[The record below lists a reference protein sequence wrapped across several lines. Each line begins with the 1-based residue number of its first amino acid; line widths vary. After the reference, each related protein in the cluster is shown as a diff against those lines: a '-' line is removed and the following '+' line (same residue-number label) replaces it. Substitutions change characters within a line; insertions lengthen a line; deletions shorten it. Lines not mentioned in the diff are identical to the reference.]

1 MFKAVKP
8 NSQITKILSEI
19 VKTSQRQWVKKITYR
34 KFSEQEFL
42 ERPIPSKDIPA
53 SFSGI
58 PIQGYESLLG
68 DCCKLLGAKKV
79 TNSIYYPPN
88 AMLPW
93 HTNSDLEGVR
103 TYYTFSMEGGM
114 FRYYDSETGEFINAY
129 DNKGWNVNTFEI
141 VKDKPFWHT
150 VWAKGSRFSF
160 GFLS

>member
-1 MFKAVKP
+1 MFKAVKAD
-8 NSQITKILSEI
+8 NQITTILKEI
-19 VKTSQRQWVKKITYR
+19 IKDSQKQWAKKITYR
-34 KFSEQEFL
+34 EFSEQEFL

-58 PIQGYESLLG
+58 PIQGYESLLE
-68 DCCKLLGAKKV
+68 DCRKLLNAKKV
-79 TNSIYYPPN
+79 TNSIYYPPSS
-88 AMLPW
+88 MLPW

-103 TYYTFSMEGGM
+103 TYYTFSMEGGI
-114 FRYYDSETGEFINAY
+114 FRYRNPDTAEFINAY